1 LGGFLIPEIMGWF
14 LITLAV
20 ILLLL
25 GLLGCII
32 PVLPGPPLSFI
43 ALLLAHFTRFAN
55 FENNVLITLGII
67 ALVVQILDYIVP
79 VWGTKKFG
87 GTKYG
92 TWGSI
97 IGLLAGIFV
106 LPALGIVIGPFGLIT
121 ILAGPFFGA
130 LIGEKIGGRDNDKA
144 MKAAIG
150 SFIGFLTGTLMKL
163 ATSIVI
169 TVYFV
174 KELIH

>member
-1 LGGFLIPEIMGWF
+1 MDWLLIILSF
-14 LITLAV
+14 ILILA
-20 ILLLL
+20 
-25 GLLGCII
+25 GLIGCIL

-43 ALLLAHFTRFAN
+43 GVLLAHFTRFAE
-55 FENNVLITLGII
+55 FETLTLFSLGLL

-97 IGLLAGIFV
+97 IGLIVGIIV
-106 LPALGIVIGPFGLIT
+106 LPMLGLVIGPFGIIG

-130 LIGEKIGGRDNDKA
+130 LIGETIAGQQSEKA
-144 MKAAIG
+144 MRAAFG
-150 SFIGFLTGTLMKL
+150 SFIGFLTGTFMKL
-163 ATSIVI
+163 VTSIVI
-169 TVYFV
+169 TVI
-174 KELIH
+174 LIMNIIKT